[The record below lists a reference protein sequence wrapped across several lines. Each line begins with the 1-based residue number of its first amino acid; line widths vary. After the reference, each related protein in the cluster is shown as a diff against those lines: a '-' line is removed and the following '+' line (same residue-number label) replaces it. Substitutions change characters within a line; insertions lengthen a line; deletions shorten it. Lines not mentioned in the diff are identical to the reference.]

1 MIAPQNSAPSIAVP
15 THFAKVI
22 MASRDKSSGGGKVM
36 SLVKSS
42 GFEEKEW
49 SVGAF
54 VLPNAVIDDRTPLTS
69 FVVPSKYSLFSNLF
83 KIFLSF
89 DDELTFVF
97 FRSRSS

>member
-22 MASRDKSSGGGKVM
+22 MASKDKTLGGGVM

-42 GFEEKEW
+42 GFEDKEW

-69 FVVPSKYSLFSNLF
+69 FVVPSKFFFFFPQDIPFDKKLILFLLQS
-83 KIFLSF
+83 
-89 DDELTFVF
+89 
-97 FRSRSS
+97 